1 MSCGRTIAFLLLVYS
16 VRDSFI
22 QRFLSLSVSDGK
34 SLLLLA
40 EAIIYLLERHLASGY
55 LLNLFNGMGE
65 SSIGIY
71 CNLITN

>member
-16 VRDSFI
+16 LQDSSIHCFI
-22 QRFLSLSVSDGK
+22 SLSVSGGK

-55 LLNLFNGMGE
+55 LLDLLNGMGE